1 MPPGR
6 WAVTRRPQCP
16 RRARTSSQP
25 TGRRPHPGRPRA
37 CLGQGGGRPRCVPE
51 LESPLSSPHLS
62 FPRRSTTS
70 TKWQSAAPRAGSAAP
85 RPAGR
90 TGRLDP
96 HRAERAAAAGALG
109 APAAGPHRP
118 PSARTAPQAEHA
130 RCGLPPGEGQ
140 PRAQLQDSTAAR
152 EGGEGRRDAGKRLN
166 SFSAGRWPP
175 RPSRSPESCAPALC
189 GGPDWG
195 QGSGGVEKGVESREQ
210 TAGPGPP
217 LSPLCTAC

>member
-1 MPPGR
+1 MSG
-6 WAVTRRPQCP
+6 
-16 RRARTSSQP
+16 AR
-25 TGRRPHPGRPRA
+25 
-37 CLGQGGGRPRCVPE
+37 GGRPRCVPE

-90 TGRLDP
+90 TGRLAP
-96 HRAERAAAAGALG
+96 HRAELAAAAGALG

-118 PSARTAPQAEHA
+118 PSARTAPQTEHA

-152 EGGEGRRDAGKRLN
+152 GGGEGRRDAGKRFN

-175 RPSRSPESCAPALC
+175 RPSRSPRVLC
-189 GGPDWG
+189 SRPLWRSRLGTRQGGIE
-195 QGSGGVEKGVESREQ
+195 GVGKGE
-210 TAGPGPP
+210 
-217 LSPLCTAC
+217 